1 MSIFITIEGPEG
13 SGKTTVAKNVVEK
26 LQEEGFK
33 VLYTREPGG
42 VGIAEK
48 SRDIIL
54 DVNNTNLDPRSEA
67 LLYAASRRQHLVEKV
82 IPALENGYIVICD
95 RFVDSSLAYQGH
107 ARNIGID
114 EIYDINMFAINN
126 KWPDI
131 TILLD
136 VDPEVGLQRIMQN
149 RQNEVNR
156 LDLEGLNF
164 HNKVHQGYQ
173 IIKEKYSDRIT
184 LVDGNKSKEE
194 VFDEVYKII
203 KDRLNENYKLLIR
216 KTTYCLSSIK
226 KLIFKRQN
234 VSCLYY

>member
-1 MSIFITIEGPEG
+1 MGLFITIEGPEG
-13 SGKTTVAKNVVEK
+13 SGKTTVAKKVVEK
-26 LQEEGFK
+26 LTNEGYK

-48 SRDIIL
+48 IRDIIL

-107 ARNIGID
+107 ARKIGID

-126 KWPDI
+126 RWPDI

-136 VDPEVGLQRIMQN
+136 IDPEVGLGRIMKN
-149 RQNEVNR
+149 RQGEVNR

-164 HNKVHQGYQ
+164 HNLVHQGYQ
-173 IIKEKYSDRIT
+173 IIKEKYSSRFT
-184 LVDGNKSKEE
+184 LIDGNETEE
-194 VFDEVYKII
+194 KVFENVYKVI
-203 KDRLNENYKLLIR
+203 KDKINEN
-216 KTTYCLSSIK
+216 
-226 KLIFKRQN
+226 
-234 VSCLYY
+234 

>member
-1 MSIFITIEGPEG
+1 MGMFITIEGPEG
-13 SGKTTVAKNVVEK
+13 SGKTTVAKNVVTK
-26 LQEEGFK
+26 LTEEGYK

-48 SRDIIL
+48 IRDIIL

-82 IPALENGYIVICD
+82 MPALEKGYVVICD

-114 EIYDINMFAINN
+114 EIYDINMFAISN
-126 KWPDI
+126 KWPDL

-136 VDPEVGLQRIMQN
+136 IEPEVGLQRIMNN

-164 HNKVHQGYQ
+164 HKKVHEGYQ
-173 IIKEKYSDRIT
+173 IIKEKYAERIT
-184 LVDGNKSKEE
+184 LVDGNNSKEK
-194 VFDEVYKII
+194 VFEDVYKII
-203 KDRLNENYKLLIR
+203 KNKLNEH
-216 KTTYCLSSIK
+216 
-226 KLIFKRQN
+226 
-234 VSCLYY
+234 

>member
-1 MSIFITIEGPEG
+1 MGMFITIEGPEG

-26 LQEEGFK
+26 LINEGYK

-48 SRDIIL
+48 IRDIIL

-82 IPALENGYIVICD
+82 IPALEKGYIVICD
-95 RFVDSSLAYQGH
+95 RFVDSSLAYQGY
-107 ARNIGID
+107 ARDIGID
-114 EIYDINMFAINN
+114 EIYNINMFAIND

-136 VDPEVGLQRIMQN
+136 IDPEVGLQRIMEN

-156 LDLEGLNF
+156 LDLEGMNF
-164 HNKVHQGYQ
+164 HNKVHKGYQ
-173 IIKEKYSDRIT
+173 IIKEKYADRIT
-184 LVDGNKSKEE
+184 LVDGNKSKDE

-203 KDRLNENYKLLIR
+203 KERINEL
-216 KTTYCLSSIK
+216 
-226 KLIFKRQN
+226 
-234 VSCLYY
+234 

>member
-1 MSIFITIEGPEG
+1 MGVFITIEGPEG

-26 LQEEGFK
+26 LIEEGYK

-48 SRDIIL
+48 IRDIIL

-82 IPALENGYIVICD
+82 IPALENGYVVICD
-95 RFVDSSLAYQGH
+95 RFVDSSLAYQGY

-136 VDPEVGLQRIMQN
+136 IDPEVGLQRIMQN

-156 LDLEGLNF
+156 LDLEGMNF
-164 HNKVHQGYQ
+164 HNKVHKGYQ
-173 IIKEKYSDRIT
+173 IIKEKYADRMT
-184 LVDGNKSKEE
+184 LVDGNRSKEE
-194 VFDEVYKII
+194 VFLDVYNII
-203 KDRLNENYKLLIR
+203 KNKLNEN
-216 KTTYCLSSIK
+216 
-226 KLIFKRQN
+226 
-234 VSCLYY
+234 